1 MARQSNRPRCNLLV
15 DGHMAASDRVT
26 QILRTTGGAHVVT
39 VSVDGRVSALPRC
52 KLTPA
57 DYTAWVQRDEYL
69 GTYTKKVQ
77 QYELESDL
85 EEREKE
91 LRAAMR
97 KRKAA

>member
-26 QILRTTGGAHVVT
+26 QILRTTGGPHMVT
-39 VSVDGRVSALPRC
+39 VSKDGRVSAIPRC
-52 KLTPA
+52 KLTTA

-69 GTYTKKVQ
+69 GTYTRKVM

-85 EEREKE
+85 HAREQE

-97 KRKAA
+97 KQKAA